1 MVERRDVLTGL
12 AAGAAVAGLTLS
24 DGRDAWANCGS
35 IAPGYSP
42 DTEFDGRLLVNKPR
56 AYEVMD
62 QAGVDGLVALNPV
75 NVFYLTNYLGYKVAQ
90 LYSFPSFA
98 VMPRDPDQP
107 SFLITSHVDL
117 WNIANSEREYP
128 EIMPY
133 SFAAN
138 WQDYLD
144 PDTWHEAPQAGP
156 ATPWPVDEDGLVPR
170 EAEWTR
176 LQNHYNGLMS
186 ASSEYALA
194 RSLKECGLSKGTVAV
209 DDWRITAVLDKVG
222 MNAITCV
229 EGDNILRR
237 IRLIKS
243 DVEISHMRTAAKANQ
258 GAAEA
263 MFAQLGRGATRADID
278 HIYMVEA
285 AKRGAKATWI
295 AAGGVGGLP
304 DGEIVEGRPLLM
316 DAVSQINLY
325 HGDFGRTFVL
335 GEPSKKLEQRA
346 KLMRVA
352 WDEAFAAL
360 KPGRTYSDIKTIAK
374 DAMVKTGLPQFGVG
388 ASPHSVGLQHTD
400 EPFVEGLPFQ
410 KRDDITLQEG
420 MTLTVD
426 FPYME
431 PGWGACHL
439 EDLVLITKD
448 GAEALGHMDGPLYVG
463 S

>member
-1 MVERRDVLTGL
+1 MVDRREVLTGI
-12 AAGAAVAGLTLS
+12 AAGAAMTGLIAS
-24 DGRDAWANCGS
+24 DGRDAWANWGS

-42 DTEFDGRLLVNKPR
+42 DEDFDGRLLANKPR
-56 AYEVMD
+56 AYQVMEEE
-62 QAGVDGLVALNPV
+62 GLDGIVALNPV

-90 LYSFPSFA
+90 MYSFPSFA

-107 SFLITSHVDL
+107 TFLITSHVDL

-133 SFAAN
+133 SYATN
-138 WQDYLD
+138 WTDYLD
-144 PDTWHEAPQAGP
+144 EQNWSVTPDAGP
-156 ATPWPVDEDGLVPR
+156 ATPWPMDEKGFVPR
-170 EAEWTR
+170 EAEWQSV
-176 LQNHYNGLMS
+176 QNHYNGLMS

-194 RSLKECGLSKGTVAV
+194 RALKESGLERGILGV
-209 DDWRITAVLDKVG
+209 DDWRISKVLENVG
-222 MNAITCV
+222 MDAVQCV
-229 EGDNILRR
+229 EGDNAFRR

-243 DVEISHMRTAAKANQ
+243 DVELAHMRTIANANQ
-258 GAAEA
+258 DAAEA
-263 MFAQLGRGATRADID
+263 MFSQIGRGATRADID
-278 HIYMVEA
+278 KLFMIEA

-295 AAGGVGGLP
+295 AAGSVGGLP
-304 DGEIVEGRPLLM
+304 DAEVVEGRPLLM

-346 KLMRVA
+346 SLLRVA
-352 WDEAFAAL
+352 WDESFAAL
-360 KPGRTYSDIKTIAK
+360 RPGVKYSDIKAVAQ
-374 DAMVKTGLPQFGVG
+374 DAMKKTGLPMFGVG

-410 KRDDITLQEG
+410 KRDDLTLQEG
-420 MTLTVD
+420 MTMTVD

-439 EDLVLITKD
+439 EDLVVITKD
-448 GAEALGHMDGPLYVG
+448 GAESLGRMDGPLYIG
-463 S
+463 

>member
-1 MVERRDVLTGL
+1 MVQRRDVVAGAASGALLAGL
-12 AAGAAVAGLTLS
+12 AASAT
-24 DGRDAWANCGS
+24 RDAWANWGS

-42 DTEFDGRLLVNKPR
+42 SADFDGRLLVNKPR
-56 AYEVMD
+56 AYAVMD
-62 QAGVDGLVALNPV
+62 EAGLDGLIALNPV

-90 LYSFPSFA
+90 LYSFPTFA
-98 VMPRDPDQP
+98 VLPKDPDQP

-117 WNIANSEREYP
+117 WNIANSERDYP

-133 SFAAN
+133 SFATN

-144 PDTWHEAPQAGP
+144 PANWTSPPDAGP
-156 ATPWPVDEDGLVPR
+156 ATPWPIDEGGFVPR
-170 EAEWTR
+170 EAEWQR
-176 LQNHYNGLMS
+176 VQNHYNGLMS

-194 RSLKECGLSKGTVAV
+194 RALKECGLSKGTVAV
-209 DDWRITAVLDKVG
+209 DDWRITRVLEKVG
-222 MNAITCV
+222 MTDVTCV
-229 EGDNILRR
+229 EGDNVLRR
-237 IRLIKS
+237 IRVVKS
-243 DVEISHMRTAAKANQ
+243 EVEIAHMRAAARANQ
-258 GAAEA
+258 EAAEA
-263 MFAQLGRGATRADID
+263 MFSQLDKGATRDDID
-278 HIYMVEA
+278 RLFMIEA

-304 DGEIVEGRPLLM
+304 DGEVVEGRPLLM

-346 KLMRVA
+346 RLMRVA

-360 KPGRTYSDIKTIAK
+360 KPGRKYSEIRGVAAE
-374 DAMVKTGLPQFGVG
+374 AMKKTGLPQFRVGV
-388 ASPHSVGLQHTD
+388 SPHSVGLQHTD
-400 EPFVEGLPFQ
+400 EPFTEGLPFQ
-410 KRDDITLQEG
+410 KRDDLTLEEG

-439 EDLVLITKD
+439 EDLVVITRD
-448 GAEALGHMDGPLYVG
+448 GAEALGRMDGPLFIA
-463 S
+463 